1 MSKPLASDQA
11 NSIVEVEN
19 LNMFYGET
27 QALHDIDLSIPERE
41 VTAFI
46 GPSGCG
52 KSTLLRCFNRLND
65 LIESARIEGSVRVSG
80 LDIYAPDCDV
90 IDLRRRVGM
99 VFQSPIPSPSPSTR
113 TWPMAC
119 ASPEKTAV
127 GCSTRP
133 WRRA

>member
-1 MSKPLASDQA
+1 MSKHLTSDQA
-11 NSIVEVEN
+11 NPIVEVKN

-27 QALHDIDLSIPERE
+27 QALHDIDLSILERE

-65 LIESARIEGSVRVSG
+65 LVESARIEGSVRVSG
-80 LDIYAPDCDV
+80 RDIYAPDCDV
-90 IDLRRRVGM
+90 IDWRRVGM
-99 VFQSPIPSPSPSTR
+99 VLQSPIPSQVHLRERGLRPANR
-113 TWPMAC
+113 RGNRR
-119 ASPEKTAV
+119 
-127 GCSTRP
+127 GCSTRL